1 MFVLIWLAGP
11 FLLAAVLAF
20 LAGTGWIRTYAVL
33 AFGLLLAFG
42 FVVAVY
48 LGSPPD
54 YQHSQGDE
62 DGKMFLGRW
71 WEPGWIMFVAGIG
84 YVSWIVGVGLV
95 AFSRVIVSPDRSSKA
110 AR

>member
-20 LAGTGWIRTYAVL
+20 LAGGGRIRTYVVL
-33 AFGLLLAFG
+33 GVGVVFAFG
-42 FVVAVY
+42 FVLAVY

-62 DGKMFLGRW
+62 DGEMFLGRW
-71 WEPGWIMFVAGIG
+71 WEPSWIMLVATLG
-84 YVSWIVGVGLV
+84 YLSWILGVGLG
-95 AFSRVIVSPDRSSKA
+95 AFARVIASPARSSDA
-110 AR
+110 AT